1 MTYPSI
7 DQMKVERI
15 DETNKQMFLEL
26 IQQLSTES
34 KDKNRD
40 WFPDILKDDGTKF
53 DQWYV
58 TKFENEVIAF
68 SCVMKIEGYYR
79 LVSRMYNCLRKK
91 GLTDPVKQD
100 EMSPAMLMLKQQ
112 IEDYPSDKVFISMEY
127 LNRRKLLLK
136 LADKLNY
143 LFGFNFQLQDGM
155 YKTVISEGKKPYQW
169 QSIISQDEI
178 SLEKISI
185 SEYKTRFSNQ
195 RKTIYE

>member
-1 MTYPSI
+1 MTYPDI
-7 DQMKVERI
+7 DQLKVERI
-15 DETNKQMFLEL
+15 DENNKQIFLEL
-26 IQQLSTES
+26 IRKLSTES
-34 KDKNRD
+34 NDKNRD
-40 WFPDILKDDGTKF
+40 WFPDILDDDGTKF

-58 TKFENEVIAF
+58 TKFEDEIIAF
-68 SCVMKIEGYYR
+68 SCVMKIESHYR

-112 IEDYPSDKVFISMEY
+112 IEDYPSNKVFISMEY

-155 YKTVISEGKKPYQW
+155 YKTVVSEGKKFYQW
-169 QSIISQDEI
+169 QSIISQVEI
-178 SLEKISI
+178 PLEKISI
-185 SEYKTRFSNQ
+185 DEYKRRFSNQ
-195 RKTIYE
+195 RKKIHE